1 MPYPIRLIN
10 TSSFTCIGVFNN
22 YYFLGKMAKNVKK
35 MANSAISELPLH
47 KSGQGILQF
56 SGKAIPDNYAPPPT
70 RLPKK
75 ENSSTKIND

>member
-1 MPYPIRLIN
+1 
-10 TSSFTCIGVFNN
+10 
-22 YYFLGKMAKNVKK
+22 MAKNVKK

-56 SGKAIPDNYAPPPT
+56 SGEAIPDNYAPPPPT